1 MNDLP
6 IREGDLLAGKYR
18 IQKVLGRGGM
28 GVVVAAVHA
37 QLGQQVAVK
46 FLLPEACA
54 FPEAIGRFLREARAA
69 VRIQS
74 DHVARVLDVGEL
86 ETGAPYIVMEFLR
99 GSDIGE
105 LVETSGPLSIPDALD
120 YVSQACEAIAEAHTL
135 GIVHRDIKPRNLFL
149 TRRPDGSGFVKVID
163 FGISK
168 ATQDQVPGES
178 SSLTATTAMLGS
190 PRYMS
195 PEQLR
200 SAKKVDHRTDIWAL
214 GVVLFEIMTAQEV
227 FQADTLPGLITAIGM
242 DPPAPLR
249 SVRPEAPVDLE
260 RIILR
265 CLEKDPARRYADVG
279 ELALALASLGDAH
292 VKTSA
297 QRTVAILRTAG
308 FSGGKS
314 TGAEGQAS
322 AGAPVAARVVAA
334 GEASGPAGT
343 GVSWGA
349 TGGATGPKR
358 SRGTGTIAL
367 VAVGVVAAA
376 GVAAWVLVRTQGSPS
391 PAASVAVLAP
401 SADPQV
407 APVRAV
413 SAPLAATTVQPPT
426 VSAAPPTEPP
436 LAQPPLAEPQD
447 SAPRKSAPPP
457 KPARGAAPVKAAP
470 AAPSAPPSK
479 HPAPVDRGADP
490 F

>member
-1 MNDLP
+1 MDDLP

-54 FPEAIGRFLREARAA
+54 HPEAIGRFLREARAA

-105 LVETSGPLSIPDALD
+105 IVETSGPLSMPDAID

-135 GIVHRDIKPRNLFL
+135 GIVHRGIKPRNLFL

-200 SAKKVDHRTDIWAL
+200 SAKKVDHRTDIW
-214 GVVLFEIMTAQEV
+214 
-227 FQADTLPGLITAIGM
+227 
-242 DPPAPLR
+242 
-249 SVRPEAPVDLE
+249 
-260 RIILR
+260 
-265 CLEKDPARRYADVG
+265 
-279 ELALALASLGDAH
+279 
-292 VKTSA
+292 
-297 QRTVAILRTAG
+297 
-308 FSGGKS
+308 
-314 TGAEGQAS
+314 
-322 AGAPVAARVVAA
+322 
-334 GEASGPAGT
+334 
-343 GVSWGA
+343 
-349 TGGATGPKR
+349 
-358 SRGTGTIAL
+358 
-367 VAVGVVAAA
+367 
-376 GVAAWVLVRTQGSPS
+376 
-391 PAASVAVLAP
+391 
-401 SADPQV
+401 
-407 APVRAV
+407 
-413 SAPLAATTVQPPT
+413 
-426 VSAAPPTEPP
+426 
-436 LAQPPLAEPQD
+436 
-447 SAPRKSAPPP
+447 
-457 KPARGAAPVKAAP
+457 
-470 AAPSAPPSK
+470 
-479 HPAPVDRGADP
+479 
-490 F
+490 

>member
-1 MNDLP
+1 MDDLP

-54 FPEAIGRFLREARAA
+54 FPEAIGRFLREARAS

-99 GSDIGE
+99 GSDLGE
-105 LVETSGPLSIPDALD
+105 IVETSGPLSVKDAID
-120 YVSQACEAIAEAHTL
+120 YVTQACEAIAEAHTL

-168 ATQDQVPGES
+168 ATQDKMLGES
-178 SSLTATTAMLGS
+178 ASMTATTAMLGS

-214 GVVLFEIMTAQEV
+214 GVALFELVTAQEA
-227 FQADTLPGLITAIGM
+227 FSADTLPGLITAIGM
-242 DPPAPLR
+242 DAPSPLR
-249 SVRPEAPVDLE
+249 AARADAPVELE

-265 CLEKDPARRYADVG
+265 CLEKDPARRFADVG

-292 VKTSA
+292 VQMSA
-297 QRTVAILRTAG
+297 QRTVSILRAAG
-308 FSGGKS
+308 FSRGG
-314 TGAEGQAS
+314 TTVALGPAV
-322 AGAPVAARVVAA
+322 APPGPIVDAP
-334 GEASGPAGT
+334 GPAGT

-349 TGGATGPKR
+349 TGASTGAKGPR
-358 SRGTGTIAL
+358 RGAFAL

-376 GVAAWVLVRTQGSPS
+376 GLTALVFVRMQSPAP
-391 PAASVAVLAP
+391 PAASIAVLAP
-401 SADPQV
+401 SIE
-407 APVRAV
+407 APSARAA
-413 SAPLAATTVQPPT
+413 SAPPPMA
-426 VSAAPPTEPP
+426 SAPPAAASAPEP
-436 LAQPPLAEPQD
+436 AAEPQD
-447 SAPRKSAPPP
+447 SAPRKTAPPPP
-457 KPARGAAPVKAAP
+457 KPVRGAAPVKAAP
-470 AAPSAPPSK
+470 AASAPK
-479 HPAPVDRGADP
+479 RPAPVDRGADP